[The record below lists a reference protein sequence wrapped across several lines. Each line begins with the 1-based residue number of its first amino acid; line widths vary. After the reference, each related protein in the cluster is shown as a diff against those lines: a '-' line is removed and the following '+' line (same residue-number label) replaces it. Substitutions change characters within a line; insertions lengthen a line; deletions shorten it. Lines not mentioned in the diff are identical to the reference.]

1 MEEAALFFFL
11 NTRFGGFSQTVV
23 KGSSAQWLAA
33 REAMTLLEAV
43 AAQLNYPSVHF
54 HSALF
59 GAFSQG
65 HCGSLGPV
73 GIFNLW

>member
-1 MEEAALFFFL
+1 MEKAALLFP
-11 NTRFGGFSQTVV
+11 NTRFCGFAQTVV
-23 KGSSAQWLAA
+23 KGNSAQWLAA
-33 REAMTLLEAV
+33 REATALLEAV

-65 HCGSLGPV
+65 HCGSLGASRD
-73 GIFNLW
+73 I